1 MVLEQLHC
9 SVTIHIETYKNET
22 SKVSALDVTVSRFHS
37 RRYLKMGICSLEFIA
52 RTINILTYDQIA
64 CGLGVYYLINDHVNE
79 CNNFARLKTHLRQ
92 FWHEFILTFFNWS
105 LSNNSISNWYRI
117 NKDRFSLHLHL
128 PINYLRKLLIFLDI
142 PQNLSYILLILFED
156 FIKKERN
163 KLL

>member
-1 MVLEQLHC
+1 MQNIENNTLLKRL
-9 SVTIHIETYKNET
+9 SSHIFCLL
-22 SKVSALDVTVSRFHS
+22 SHSFHS
-37 RRYLKMGICSLEFIA
+37 R
-52 RTINILTYDQIA
+52 INGHLNCLPRA
-64 CGLGVYYLINDHVNE
+64 LSKLCNLGLGVYYLINDHVNE

-105 LSNNSISNWYRI
+105 LSNNSISNWFCI

-128 PINYLRKLLIFLDI
+128 PINYLRKFLIFLDI

-156 FIKKERN
+156 FITKERN